1 MRFTAELKERNR
13 MTVPII
19 VTQGLCLKRGDFIEV
34 TVEVI
39 KRVVK

>member
-13 MTVPII
+13 ITVPMI
-19 VTQGLCLKRGDFIEV
+19 VAQGLALRRGDFVEV

-39 KRVVK
+39 KRADK